1 MPAWPP
7 YDDPQWC
14 RTKAGTEEGPCFP
27 TSRWSWPKSAPRT
40 CGAPPPGRGAAGK
53 PGRPGGLR
61 TARWD
66 GLPGMPRRSA
76 MRIEEAAGIYR
87 ELAAVRPDAFLP
99 NLAMS
104 LNNQSNH
111 LGDLGRRLEALA
123 AIEEAAGI
131 YRQLAAAR
139 PDAFLP
145 NLATSLNNQSI
156 HLASLGRREEG
167 RAAIEEAAGIYRQLA
182 AARPDAFLPNLATSL
197 RNLADVLETL
207 GRDSEAV
214 KARTEADAIRASGPS
229 T

>member
-40 CGAPPPGRGAAGK
+40 CGAPPPGHGAAGK
-53 PGRPGGLR
+53 PGRPGGPR
-61 TARWD
+61 AARWD
-66 GLPGMPRRSA
+66 GLPGMPRTSA

-87 ELAAVRPDAFLP
+87 QLAAARPDAFLP

-111 LGDLGRRLEALA
+111 LGDLGRRQEAL
-123 AIEEAAGI
+123 
-131 YRQLAAAR
+131 
-139 PDAFLP
+139 
-145 NLATSLNNQSI
+145 
-156 HLASLGRREEG
+156 
-167 RAAIEEAAGIYRQLA
+167 AAIEEAAGIYRQLA

>member
-1 MPAWPP
+1 
-7 YDDPQWC
+7 
-14 RTKAGTEEGPCFP
+14 
-27 TSRWSWPKSAPRT
+27 
-40 CGAPPPGRGAAGK
+40 
-53 PGRPGGLR
+53 
-61 TARWD
+61 
-66 GLPGMPRRSA
+66 
-76 MRIEEAAGIYR
+76 MR
-87 ELAAVRPDAFLP
+87 
-99 NLAMS
+99 
-104 LNNQSNH
+104 
-111 LGDLGRRLEALA
+111 
-123 AIEEAAGI
+123 IEEAAGI